1 MGGSERIRERELKDA
16 RFLLHE
22 RRNFGEVLRHQPVT
36 RAVIERLASE
46 DVPSLIL
53 ALEASEERA
62 SAVEGELEGARER
75 ARRLGRASADLL
87 DSLHAYYFYDDDR
100 ELHAINALRRLLGLR
115 EQMPKC
121 CEAEAEADIAE
132 GKAVPD
138 HETYH
143 RKLHGLDAASEARE
157 GQDER
162 KEC

>member
-1 MGGSERIRERELKDA
+1 MGADETYRSPGPKRRIDGVWMPKERYEEL
-16 RFLLHE
+16 
-22 RRNFGEVLRHQPVT
+22 
-36 RAVIERLASE
+36 LASE
-46 DVPSLIL
+46 G
-53 ALEASEERA
+53 RA
-62 SAVEGELEGARER
+62 SALEGELEGARER

-157 GQDER
+157 GE
-162 KEC
+162 